1 MADVCLVPA
10 VYGALRFGVEMD
22 RFPTIRRVF
31 EEMGKVDAVINAHW
45 KNQPDCPE
53 DLR

>member
-10 VYGALRFGVEMD
+10 IWGALRFGVDIEQ
-22 RFPTIRRVF
+22 FPTIKKVF
-31 EEMGKVDAVINAHW
+31 EEMSKEDAVKKAHW

-53 DLR
+53 ELR